1 MTSLPSRRTFL
12 LAAAALPL
20 ALTGQASAADASE
33 ASPSPRFAALERT
46 FGGRLGVF
54 AENTGNGAQLR
65 YRADERF
72 PFCSTFKVIL
82 AGAVLA
88 RSVQAPDL
96 LQRRIRYTQ
105 EELAH
110 YSPISAKHLG
120 AGMTVA
126 ELCAAALQY
135 SDNTAANLLIKLVG
149 GPPAVTAYGRSI
161 GNASFRLDRRETEL
175 NSALPG
181 DLRDTATPASMAHS
195 LQALA
200 LGPALPPP
208 QRKQLNDWL
217 LGNTTGAKRIRAA
230 IPAGW
235 QVGDKTGSGDYGTA
249 NDIALLR
256 PPRRRPIVVA
266 VYHTQDDAAAKWN
279 DEVIAA
285 AARIVVEDFG

>member
-1 MTSLPSRRTFL
+1 MTNLPPRRAFL

-20 ALTGQASAADASE
+20 AMAGQASAADDRE
-33 ASPSPRFAALERT
+33 TSPSRSFAALERT
-46 FGGRLGVF
+46 FGGRLGVY
-54 AENTGNGAQLR
+54 AENTGNGAKLR

-96 LQRRIRYTQ
+96 LRRRIRYTRQ
-105 EELAH
+105 ELAH
-110 YSPISAKHLG
+110 YSPISEKHLG

-149 GPPAVTAYGRSI
+149 GPAAVTAYARSI
-161 GNASFRLDRRETEL
+161 GNTAFRLDRRETEL

-181 DLRDTATPASMAHS
+181 DLRDTATPAAMARS
-195 LQALA
+195 LQMLA
-200 LGPALPPP
+200 LGPALPSP
-208 QRKQLNDWL
+208 QRKLLNDWL

-230 IPAGW
+230 ALAGW

-249 NDIALLR
+249 NDIALLWPPQR
-256 PPRRRPIVVA
+256 PPIVVA
-266 VYHTQDDAAAKWN
+266 VYSTQDDAGAKWN
-279 DEVIAA
+279 DDVIAA
-285 AARIVVEDFG
+285 AARIVVEAFA

>member
-1 MTSLPSRRTFL
+1 MTHLPPRRAFL

-20 ALTGQASAADASE
+20 AMAGQASTADGHE
-33 ASPSPRFAALERT
+33 TSPSSSFAALERT
-46 FGGRLGVF
+46 VGGRLGVF
-54 AENTGNGAQLR
+54 AENTGNGAQLC

-96 LQRRIRYTQ
+96 LQRRIRYTR
-105 EELAH
+105 EKLAH

-149 GPPAVTAYGRSI
+149 GPSAVTAYARSI
-161 GNASFRLDRRETEL
+161 GNTAFRLDRWETEL

-181 DLRDTATPASMAHS
+181 DLRDTATPAAMAHS
-195 LQALA
+195 LQTLV

-217 LGNTTGAKRIRAA
+217 LGNTTGTKRIRAA
-230 IPAGW
+230 APAGW

-249 NDIALLR
+249 NDIALLW
-256 PPRRRPIVVA
+256 PPRRPPIVVA
-266 VYHTQDDAAAKWN
+266 IYYTQDDAAATWN
-279 DEVIAA
+279 DDVIAA
-285 AARIVVEDFG
+285 AARIVVGAFG